1 MELFLEAGA
10 RSEDWGNIRTGGERV
25 WPHALREPHSSLTG
39 SSSSKIHLKGVKIY
53 VCSKIFICL
62 YIKLGSRADK
72 EKGNARDASDWL
84 IAVLDSTRRWDEQDD
99 IFELVG
105 PAGGRKLP
113 VQMVGGG
120 GLSHWCGFAWNSR
133 KPRHVRPY
141 YWNKTPRSIDVIHGK
156 CRCQKCQK
164 LVFPLLWGFLPCV
177 LVVSPKIQ

>member
-1 MELFLEAGA
+1 MRWNGIILRGRCQVGGLRQYKDRRRESLTKRSPGA
-10 RSEDWGNIRTGGERV
+10 
-25 WPHALREPHSSLTG
+25 SLTG

-62 YIKLGSRADK
+62 YIKLGSSVDK
-72 EKGNARDASDWL
+72 EKENAGDDSDWL
-84 IAVLDSTRRWDEQDD
+84 IAVLVSTRRWDEQDD

-113 VQMVGGG
+113 VQVVGGG
-120 GLSHWCGFAWNSR
+120 GLAHWCGFAWNSR
-133 KPRHVRPY
+133 KPRHVRPN
-141 YWNKTPRSIDVIHGK
+141 WNKTPRSIDVIHGK

-164 LVFPLLWGFLPCV
+164 LVFPLFWGFLPCV